1 MAPQH
6 SVSVQSSYKI
16 IVAMTHMG
24 IGYMVSNQLNK
35 IWLVD
40 NYKLNLKL
48 VENWAA
54 NGFITPYQ
62 YTEFLRLGELITTF
76 PITQFQ

>member
-1 MAPQH
+1 MAPPP
-6 SVSVQSSYKI
+6 SVSIQSSYKI
-16 IVAMTHMG
+16 IVAMTQMG

-40 NYKLNLKL
+40 NFKLNLKL
-48 VENWAA
+48 IENWAA

-62 YTEFLRLGELITTF
+62 YSEYLRLGDIITTF
-76 PITQFQ
+76 PITQYQ